1 MYVKSYFF
9 WKCDQNFLKYIL
21 SVSGVQHWLLV
32 IVEFVVNST
41 AVLLLSYWSAI
52 ILLSL
57 QCCPRQT
64 ADTVEVRFLHSFLFA
79 MVQFPSCCQALT
91 ITKKSVAI

>member
-32 IVEFVVNST
+32 IVEFAVNST
-41 AVLLLSYWSAI
+41 AVLFLSF
-52 ILLSL
+52 
-57 QCCPRQT
+57 CCPRQT
-64 ADTVEVRFLHSFLFA
+64 ADTVEVGFLHSFLFA
-79 MVQFPSCCQALT
+79 MLQFPSCCEALMNN
-91 ITKKSVAI
+91 IIAKKSVAI